1 VIPVGAATGSRIIS
15 SEIGHR
21 KWPGTATGAGCLVVV
36 RLVASGISA
45 TATRAARGR
54 WQERDTGVTILA
66 PGGTEEVPGLL
77 CGCRLTDGGVAVVGE
92 VKTRVKKINKKN
104 ELTYRVKV

>member
-1 VIPVGAATGSRIIS
+1 
-15 SEIGHR
+15 
-21 KWPGTATGAGCLVVV
+21 
-36 RLVASGISA
+36 
-45 TATRAARGR
+45 
-54 WQERDTGVTILA
+54 VTILA

>member
-54 WQERDTGVTILA
+54 WRERDTGVTILA
-66 PGGTEEVPGLL
+66 PGGTEDYVTGLL
-77 CGCRLTDGGVAVVGE
+77 CGCRLTGVVPVAVVGV
-92 VKTRVKKINKKN
+92 VKTRDI
-104 ELTYRVKV
+104 